1 MRSGGCGR
9 GRYLEP
15 SAARPARGLR
25 GSGMEGS
32 LVRAPVPWVPV
43 SDPPSRTYSP
53 RCPVPTHLPP
63 GLASTRAVADCP
75 AEGAGACASPRPC
88 CRGLGGGGLVLS
100 PRGRRGHPLVPR
112 DRTGTAGPG
121 PIFLTK
127 CYVIKSIECVLRFA
141 LFFFFRPTPF
151 SLPCPSHLGLWGL
164 MILFSSHVPAVAFLP
179 RIHLLGED
187 LLQCVFSSCS

>member
-1 MRSGGCGR
+1 MRPGPVPGTQRCKASEGPQGFRDGRVPCPGPRSRGCQSLTLHPVRTLGAAPSRLTSLRALLPR
-9 GRYLEP
+9 GRSPTAPLKVQG
-15 SAARPARGLR
+15 PAPHPG
-25 GSGMEGS
+25 
-32 LVRAPVPWVPV
+32 PVVGDWV
-43 SDPPSRTYSP
+43 
-53 RCPVPTHLPP
+53 
-63 GLASTRAVADCP
+63 
-75 AEGAGACASPRPC
+75 
-88 CRGLGGGGLVLS
+88 GGGLVLS

-112 DRTGTAGPG
+112 DRTGTAVPG